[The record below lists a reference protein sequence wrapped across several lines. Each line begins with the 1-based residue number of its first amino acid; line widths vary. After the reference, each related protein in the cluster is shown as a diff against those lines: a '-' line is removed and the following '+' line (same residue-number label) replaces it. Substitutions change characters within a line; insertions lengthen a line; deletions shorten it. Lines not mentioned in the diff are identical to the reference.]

1 VLVSSVMLSMM
12 SLMMVSLV
20 VSMVLVVV
28 SMVLVVVFM
37 VAFVVVSS
45 MVVFVVVSS
54 MMVLVMTF
62 SMMVVFMMVSVVV
75 SVMVLVVMSVVVSV
89 MVSMMFVVFVSVVS
103 MMFVMVLVVV
113 SVMVSMMFVMVFVV
127 VSVMVSMMF
136 VVFVSVM
143 SMMVLS
149 MVVFVM
155 VLSMMV
161 LVVSMVVFGVL
172 SGGALDWLLVVSS
185 RSCHSGGGLIS
196 SCSSRSSLVSSHNVG
211 DFSSAL
217 FLASREDI
225 VSASCSDIGSD
236 VTASCVGECLA
247 VGAVLVAWSAL
258 VGAFLSFLLS
268 AVEVGLRVR
277 SANIEGLSIAVTSL
291 WDIVWLESLCS
302 CSALSRND
310 LSAPGSNEGCNGS
323 ASCNGP

>member
-1 VLVSSVMLSMM
+1 M

-75 SVMVLVVMSVVVSV
+75 SVMVLVVMSVVV
-89 MVSMMFVVFVSVVS
+89 F
-103 MMFVMVLVVV
+103 
-113 SVMVSMMFVMVFVV
+113 
-127 VSVMVSMMF
+127 VMVSMMF

-149 MVVFVM
+149 MVVLVM

-172 SGGALDWLLVVSS
+172 SGGALDWLLVV
-185 RSCHSGGGLIS
+185 
-196 SCSSRSSLVSSHNVG
+196 SSRSSLVSSHNVG

-225 VSASCSDIGSD
+225 VSASCSDIGSN

-277 SANIEGLSIAVTSL
+277 PTLVEGLSIAVTSL
-291 WDIVWLESLCS
+291 WDVVWLESLCS
-302 CSALSRND
+302 
-310 LSAPGSNEGCNGS
+310 
-323 ASCNGP
+323 

>member
-1 VLVSSVMLSMM
+1 LFNNDWSGDDDWVLVSSVMLSMM

-75 SVMVLVVMSVVVSV
+75 SVMVLVVMS
-89 MVSMMFVVFVSVVS
+89 
-103 MMFVMVLVVV
+103 
-113 SVMVSMMFVMVFVV
+113 VV

>member
-1 VLVSSVMLSMM
+1 LFNNDWSGDDDWVLVSSVMLSMM

-75 SVMVLVVMSVVVSV
+75 SVMVLVVMS
-89 MVSMMFVVFVSVVS
+89 
-103 MMFVMVLVVV
+103 VVV